1 MKICIASEEM
11 RRESREC
18 ILRLVDKLI
27 FIKPLEELYPAISSH
42 GDIQV
47 CPVGKSKIV
56 VHPKINHETLAS
68 MKKAGLEVLTG
79 KMELKGKYP
88 ENIYYNVGICGKYYF
103 HKLSHT
109 DSVIRVE
116 LAKKNII
123 PVGVRQGYAKCSMIS
138 IGGRRAVTS
147 DAVIGKKTFGLG
159 IETLLLPPGGG
170 ILLPGFDYGFIGGC
184 CGVDDSEKV
193 VFLNGSTDKYL
204 YGEEL
209 RAFIKRAGYNL
220 VELHG
225 GALEDIGSIFIFEV

>member
-1 MKICIASEEM
+1 MKICLASEEI
-11 RRESREC
+11 RRESRES
-18 ILRLVDKLI
+18 ILKLVDKLI
-27 FIKPLEELYPAISSH
+27 FIKPLEDLYTAISSH

-47 CPVGKSKIV
+47 CPVGKNKIV
-56 VHPKINHETLAS
+56 VHPKIHHETLGS

-79 KMELKGKYP
+79 QMELKGKYP

-109 DSVIRVE
+109 DSIVRAE
-116 LAKKNII
+116 LAKENIK

-138 IGGRRAVTS
+138 IGGSRAVTS
-147 DAVIGKKTFGLG
+147 DPVIGKKTLGLG
-159 IETLLLPPGGG
+159 IETLLVPPGG
-170 ILLPGFDYGFIGGC
+170 ILLPGLDYGFIGGC
-184 CGVDDSEKV
+184 CGVDESEKV

-209 RAFIKRAGYNL
+209 RAFIKKAGYDL

-225 GALEDIGSIFIFEV
+225 GALEDIGSIFILEV